1 MSANQTNDN
10 DRPHQEEEEVLTP
23 TESRQGVLG
32 HNVRTVLFASLAL
45 AVLVGVGF
53 FVYYA

>member
-1 MSANQTNDN
+1 MSAKQANDN
-10 DRPHQEEEEVLTP
+10 DRHREEEEVLTP

-32 HNVRTVLFASLAL
+32 HNVRTVLLVSLAL
-45 AVLVGVGF
+45 AVLAGLGF